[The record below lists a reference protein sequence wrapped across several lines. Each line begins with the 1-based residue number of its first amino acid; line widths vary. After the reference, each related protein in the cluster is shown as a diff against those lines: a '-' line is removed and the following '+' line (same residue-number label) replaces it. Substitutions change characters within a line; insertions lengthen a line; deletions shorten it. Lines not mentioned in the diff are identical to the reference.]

1 MLYSPASTWA
11 ARRRAAIATKL
22 ETSENPASR
31 AAVKSLSYCS
41 AVREICIV
49 FIYRD
54 TVFVLV
60 CGYSP
65 PVQVG
70 IIDCYRGWAV
80 GVPDCITDAELE
92 RGVGWQLRQKGG
104 CRYRWRRDARI
115 AAGSLFRH
123 ELTLFLTYVLPSPRA
138 TVIYLADFFATASKK
153 FVKDEKNT
161 PQQLRRVGW
170 HLAFIRAAR
179 IGQ

>member
-11 ARRRAAIATKL
+11 ARRRAAMAMKL
-22 ETSENPASR
+22 ETSANPASR
-31 AAVKSLSYCS
+31 AAVRSLSYCS

-54 TVFVLV
+54 TVLLFA

-80 GVPDCITDAELE
+80 GVPDCITAAELE
-92 RGVGWQLRQKGG
+92 RGVGWQLRQEEC
-104 CRYRWRRDARI
+104 CRYRWRRDSRI

-123 ELTLFLTYVLPSPRA
+123 ELTLSLTYVLPSPRA

-153 FVKDEKNT
+153 FVEDEKKHT
-161 PQQLRRVGW
+161 APC
-170 HLAFIRAAR
+170 RAILSHAKKS
-179 IGQ
+179 